1 MDGGKM
7 AVEVTVLTRRILAA
21 RGLEPCDLSIEG
33 AQLVDVAAGTIRPA
47 AVGVVGDTIVSVGE
61 PRPAHRVIE
70 ARGRFLAPG
79 FIDTHLHVES
89 SLVTP
94 AEFERLVLPRGTT
107 TAICDP
113 HEIANVTGTAGI
125 AWFLEAAQ
133 ALVMTLKVNLPS
145 CVPASELETSGARL
159 EVDDLLPLAAHP
171 SALGLAEMMNFPGVI
186 AADLHLLRKLAA
198 FADSHIDGHAPLV
211 IGDALDAYL
220 CGGPRT
226 DHECTI
232 LEEAR
237 EKLEKGMIVLM
248 REGSVTRNVAALA
261 PLLTEATWSRIA
273 FCTDDRK
280 PVDIIVQGHIDHAMR
295 TAIAAG
301 APVLP
306 VYRSASLAAATAFR
320 LFDRGVVA
328 PGRRADIVLL
338 DELESVAV
346 SGVVAAGR
354 VVEAGLFEERAH
366 PTPVGY
372 GSVLLP
378 PVEAASFA
386 IPAPAGDMDIIGVVP
401 FSVITEHLR
410 AEPPVEDGLVVSDPD
425 RSYHLVAVLE
435 RHGRNGGI
443 GRGLVHGFGPMRGAL
458 ACSIGHDSHNV
469 TVVGSDAADM
479 AVAVNRIATIQGGIV
494 AVRDGQVLEELPLPI
509 AGLMSNR
516 PYEEV
521 AERFGAIRAAVH
533 GMGCPMPEPLQ
544 PLAFLPLSVIPHLKL
559 TDRGYVTAGPEG
571 LKLVG

>member
-1 MDGGKM
+1 M
-7 AVEVTVLTRRILAA
+7 AVDVTVLTKRILAA

-33 AQLVDVAAGTIRPA
+33 AKLVDVASGRIRDA
-47 AVGVVGDTIVSVGE
+47 SVGIVGDTIVAVGE
-61 PRPAHRVIE
+61 ARPALRVVE

-113 HEIANVTGTAGI
+113 HEIANVIGTAGI

-133 ALVMTLKVNLPS
+133 ALVMSLKVNLPS

-159 EVDDLLPLAAHP
+159 EVDDLLPLASHP

-186 AADLHLLRKLAA
+186 EADLHLLRKLSA
-198 FADSHIDGHAPLV
+198 FADRHIDGHAPLLM
-211 IGDALDAYL
+211 GDALDAYL

-248 REGSVTRNVAALA
+248 REGSTTRNVAALA
-261 PLLTEATWSRIA
+261 SLLTEASWSRMA

-280 PVDIIVQGHIDHAMR
+280 PVDIIAEGHIDHAMR
-295 TAIAAG
+295 AAIRAG

-306 VYRSASLAAATAFR
+306 VYRSATLAAATAFR
-320 LFDRGVVA
+320 LFDRGIIA
-328 PGRRADIVLL
+328 PGRRADLVLL
-338 DELESVAV
+338 DELETVAV
-346 SGVVAAGR
+346 SGVVAAGH
-354 VVEAGLFEERAH
+354 VVEAALFEDREH
-366 PTPVGY
+366 PAPVGY
-372 GSVLLP
+372 RSVLLP
-378 PVEAASFA
+378 PVDASSFA
-386 IPAPAGDMDIIGVVP
+386 IPAPQGEMDVIGVVP
-401 FSVITEHLR
+401 LSVITEHLR
-410 AEPPVEDGLVVSDPD
+410 LEPTVDNGLVVADPE
-425 RSYHLVAVLE
+425 RSLHLVAVLE
-435 RHGRNGGI
+435 RHGKNGNI
-443 GRGLVHGFGPMRGAL
+443 GRGLVHGFGPMEGAL

-469 TVVGSDAADM
+469 TVVGSNADDM
-479 AVAVNRIATIQGGIV
+479 ARAVNRIAEIQGGIV
-494 AVRDGQVLEELPLPI
+494 AVRDGQMLAELALPV
-509 AGLMSNR
+509 AGLMSDR

-521 AERFGAIRAAVH
+521 AERFAAIRTAVH

-544 PLAFLPLSVIPHLKL
+544 PVAFLPLSVIPHLKL
-559 TDRGYVTAGPEG
+559 TDLGYVTSGPDG
-571 LKLVG
+571 LKLLA

>member
-1 MDGGKM
+1 MSVGA
-7 AVEVTVLTRRILAA
+7 AVLAKRILAA

-33 AQLVDVAAGTIRPA
+33 GELVDVAAGTVRPA
-47 AVGVVGDTIVSVGE
+47 SVGIVGDTIVAVGE
-61 PRPAHRVIE
+61 PRPAKRVVE

-113 HEIANVTGTAGI
+113 HEIANVIGVPGI

-133 ALVMTLKVNLPS
+133 SLVMTLKVNLPS
-145 CVPASELETSGARL
+145 CVPASRLETSGAVL
-159 EVDDLLPLAAHP
+159 EIEDLWPLADHP

-186 AADLHLLRKLAA
+186 EGDLDLLKKLAA
-198 FADSHIDGHAPLV
+198 FADRHVDGHAPLLR
-211 IGDALDAYL
+211 GEGLDAYL
-220 CGGPRT
+220 CGGART
-226 DHECTI
+226 DHECTL

-261 PLLTEATWSRIA
+261 PLLTEMTWPRIA

-280 PVDIIVQGHIDHAMR
+280 PVDIIAEGHIDHAMR
-295 TAIAAG
+295 AAIDAG

-320 LFDRGVVA
+320 LHDRGLIA

-338 DELESVAV
+338 DDLPGVAV

-354 VVEAGLFEERAH
+354 VVEADLFEERSH
-366 PTPVGY
+366 PAPVGY
-372 GSVLLP
+372 GSVRLD
-378 PVEAASFA
+378 PVEAGSFA
-386 IPAPAGDMDIIGVVP
+386 IAAPVGEMDVIGVVP
-401 FSVITEHLR
+401 LSVITEHR
-410 AEPPVEDGLVVSDPD
+410 RMIPPVEAGQVVADPEQ
-425 RSYHLVAVLE
+425 SLHLVAVLE
-435 RHGRNGGI
+435 RHGRNGNI
-443 GRGLVHGFGPMRGAL
+443 GRGLVHGFGPMYGAI
-458 ACSIGHDSHNV
+458 ATSIGHDSHNV
-469 TVVGSDAADM
+469 TVVGSSAADM
-479 AVAVNRIATIQGGIV
+479 AAAVNRIIEMQGGAAV
-494 AVRDGQVLEELPLPI
+494 VRDGQVIADLALPV
-509 AGLMSNR
+509 AGLMSDR

-521 AERFGAIRAAVH
+521 AERFGSLRTAARSL
-533 GMGCPMPEPLQ
+533 GCPMPEPLQ

-559 TDRGYVTAGPEG
+559 TDLGYVTAGPDG
-571 LKLVG
+571 LRLLD

>member
-1 MDGGKM
+1 M
-7 AVEVTVLTRRILAA
+7 AVDVTVLTRRILAA

-33 AQLVDVAAGTIRPA
+33 AQLVDVASGSVRNAS
-47 AVGVVGDTIVSVGE
+47 VGIVGDTIVSVGE
-61 PRPAHRVIE
+61 PRPALRVVE

-79 FIDTHLHVES
+79 FIDTHVHVES

-113 HEIANVTGTAGI
+113 HEIANVTGTEGI
-125 AWFLEAAQ
+125 AWFLEAATT
-133 ALVMTLKVNLPS
+133 LVMSLKVNLPS
-145 CVPASELETSGARL
+145 CVPASELETAGARL

-186 AADLHLLRKLAA
+186 EADLHLLRKLAA
-198 FADSHIDGHAPLV
+198 FADKPIDGHAPLLM
-211 IGDALDAYL
+211 GEALDAYL

-261 PLLTEATWSRIA
+261 ALLTEATWPRIA

-280 PVDIIVQGHIDHAMR
+280 PVDIIAEGHIDHAMR
-295 TAIAAG
+295 AAITAG
-301 APVLP
+301 APVIP
-306 VYRSASLAAATAFR
+306 VYRSASLTAATAFR
-320 LFDRGVVA
+320 LYDRGLIA
-328 PGRRADIVLL
+328 PGRRADLVLV
-338 DELESVAV
+338 DELETVSV
-346 SGVVAAGR
+346 SGVVAAGQ
-354 VVEAGLFEERAH
+354 VVEATLFQDREH
-366 PTPVGY
+366 PEPVGY
-372 GSVLLP
+372 RSVLLP
-378 PVEAASFA
+378 PVDATSFA
-386 IPAPAGDMDIIGVVP
+386 IPAPKGDMDVIGVVP
-401 FSVITEHLR
+401 LSVITEHR
-410 AEPPVEDGLVVSDPD
+410 REEPPVEDGLVVADPE
-425 RSYHLVAVLE
+425 RSLHLIAVLE
-435 RHGRNGGI
+435 RHGRNGNI
-443 GRGLVHGFGPMRGAL
+443 GRGLVHGFGPMHGAL

-469 TVVGSDAADM
+469 TVVGSNAEDM
-479 AVAVNRIATIQGGIV
+479 AVAVNRIAAIQGGIV
-494 AVRDGQVLEELPLPI
+494 AVRDRQVLAELALPV
-509 AGLMSNR
+509 AGLMSDR
-516 PYEEV
+516 PFEEV
-521 AERFGAIRAAVH
+521 AERFGAIRTAVH

-571 LKLVG
+571 LKLLG